1 MSSVSARFNA
11 AKVAVSRSL
20 QRLRI
25 AVSASLGASQASHDG
40 AAGSAAHRQEAPAFR
55 GAPGQLRRLS
65 LSWFA
70 RPTRSAVLATLLLCV
85 VFFVA
90 AEIGLALHFPAS
102 LVYFVWPPSVVVF
115 VALALTP
122 PRYWW
127 MFALALLPVHMLT
140 EWGSVA
146 APPSSLF
153 LFYVVVWV
161 QALVGV
167 WCLDHFTIRPLR
179 LTTLRALCVLL
190 LSGVAAALA
199 EALTLATILVL
210 MSPGTDFGLTFTQ
223 TALAD
228 TLTMVV
234 LAPPLVIVANAIQ
247 RVWPTEGA
255 PARSARSSG
264 RIWLTA
270 TRDGLIAWLRARP
283 AARVTEASLL
293 AFALLVIGVVAFG
306 GCIST
311 PGALP
316 ALLYTVLPLLL
327 WSALRF
333 GLGST
338 SLALCVLMLLSIALA
353 IHGHGPFT
361 TGSTTVDL
369 ISLQLFFIA
378 IAAPVLVL
386 AVLEY
391 ERHTAQ
397 DGLEQSEARFR
408 DLVESQTEMICR
420 YLPDSTLTFVNEAFC
435 RSHGKTR
442 EQLIGTAFLD
452 LMDEPARTQHAQHV
466 AALLGSTLPA
476 FDEHEA
482 MLPDGSVGWQQWIDH
497 TIRGADGAVVEIQS
511 VGRDITSQRR
521 AEEAL
526 HESEARFRAAFESAA
541 TGMVLVDPSGHPIQ
555 VNPPLMKMLGYS
567 EEELLA
573 HTFSDITYPDDVEP
587 NLSLFN
593 ASMTNELDSYQL
605 EKRLIHKEGRLV
617 WAVVSAG
624 VVRDALGHPLYVVG
638 QIQDITVRKQAEEE
652 LRASEERYRAVVNNF
667 QHGVVLL
674 FDDDLRH
681 VFADGQGLPGIGLS
695 RGAIEGKTL
704 WEVFP
709 SGLSTALEPRYQAAL
724 IGEHATFDL
733 TFEGRIYQTQVSP
746 IHYSGAAAG
755 MAIMQDVTEQRQA
768 EVLAELDHAKSAFFN
783 NVSHE
788 FRTPLMLMLAPTADA
803 LADRVAPLP
812 PRQRERLEL
821 IQRGTLRLHKLVDTL
836 LEFSRIES
844 GHIQPTYVPTDIA
857 TLTADLASMF
867 RSAAERAGL
876 RLVIDCTALDNLPQ
890 PVYMDRDMWEQI
902 VLNLLSNALKFTNE
916 GEITVTVRMT
926 GDHGD
931 QAQLEVRDTGVGIPP
946 DDLPYIFE
954 RFYRAQNARTRASEG
969 TGIGLALVQELVRL
983 HGGTVQV
990 SSMLSKGSAF
1000 TVTIPVGAAHLPAAH
1015 VKRHEDARDGRA
1027 RPIGISH
1034 AALFAN
1040 EARLRL
1046 PDPPLAS
1053 QVSAAASPEVA
1064 AWDGSAVDAESL
1076 AATAT
1081 DMSATGGTGA
1091 DGARSAAS
1099 AALDGR
1105 ATILVVDD
1113 NPDLRTYLT
1122 RLLRDRWNVLTVSDG
1137 RSALAAAN
1145 AQMPDLILADVVMP
1159 ELHGFALV
1167 SALRSAPRTKAL
1179 PIILLSARAGDE
1191 ATVEGLQAGADD
1203 YLVKPFSARELLA
1216 RVQTH
1221 LDLAQARQEAAA
1233 RAAQLD
1239 AIFEAMADGVLAH
1252 DREGRLTRANRAY
1265 YDILRR
1271 QLELEHQH
1279 VEAGNLVAQPA
1290 ERARFVTIREESGR
1304 VIPQQE
1310 WPTERARR
1318 GEMLTGTNAVDVFSS
1333 NDAGDVLRLNVSA
1346 SPVRDSAGQ
1355 ITGAVAVYRD
1365 VTARRQLER
1374 RVADQ
1379 ASQLE
1384 AVFNAMTDGVFVLD
1398 AHGGV
1403 VSLNPAGQ
1411 RLFGLKRSAD
1421 AAPTPEARAAAINMR
1436 DADGQPLAAADL
1448 PSARMLR
1455 GDILAGDTAQTL
1467 WLRDHDG
1474 AEHTVSLSGGPLRDS
1489 VSGAIVGAVGV
1500 FRDITALR
1508 QTQAALADQER
1519 LFRTLVENSP
1529 DIISRFDSDLRHLY
1543 VSPSSEA
1550 LTGIPAAMRR
1560 GKTYAEIGLP
1570 EAAFAPWEAALRQV
1584 FTSGQPQ
1591 TFETGYHP
1599 AGRAPRVSRVT
1610 YIPERAADGHV
1621 ESVLGITTDITELK
1635 QAEEGLLAATA
1646 AAEAAQREEERRRRE
1661 AERREQIAE
1670 SLRDVLTL
1678 LNSDRQVTNILDHIT
1693 RQAGQLLS
1701 SDAAAIYMADS
1712 DVDQSKRLETWGAPS
1727 AAADHDSLALQATF
1741 GLPTAL
1747 TSSKGRRHLNIGA
1760 TAVRRAMA
1768 IRRPVAVVK
1777 PPTSASSRRRTNQS
1791 QTDQWGPAERGKWAS
1806 DVAPGSIE
1814 IREGALPAPYH
1825 ALLAIPIVAQGRAYG
1840 SLLLL
1845 YAAPRRFTTDEV
1857 ALAMAYSDQIALAVA
1872 NAHLQDHI
1880 GRAAAEAERN
1890 RLAREL
1896 HDTVTQEIFTASVV
1910 AEAIPRVWE
1919 QRRNEALEQLEHL
1932 HQLTR
1937 SALAG
1942 LRALL
1947 LELRP
1952 AVLEKKTLA
1961 DLLDQ
1966 LREVMAI
1973 RTPAPIVLTISDD
1986 CPPLPM
1992 PVKITF
1998 YRIAQEALMNAAK
2011 YANARN
2017 ITVRLR
2023 CRQADESI
2031 QLDIQDDGQGFDA
2044 SAVPAGHFGIGMMRE
2059 RARAVGATLRIT
2071 SQSEHGTHIA
2081 LKWREKRDD
2090 SPAMRE
2096 YARTGHA
2103 RREGDR
2109 QAAAG
2114 RR

>member
-1 MSSVSARFNA
+1 M
-11 AKVAVSRSL
+11 
-20 QRLRI
+20 
-25 AVSASLGASQASHDG
+25 
-40 AAGSAAHRQEAPAFR
+40 
-55 GAPGQLRRLS
+55 
-65 LSWFA
+65 
-70 RPTRSAVLATLLLCV
+70 ATLLLCAA
-85 VFFVA
+85 FYVA

-115 VALALTP
+115 VALMLTP

-127 MFALALLPVHMLT
+127 MFALACLPVHMLT
-140 EWGSVA
+140 ELGSVA
-146 APPSSLF
+146 APLSSLL
-153 LFYVVVWV
+153 LFYGVVWV

-167 WCLDHFTIRPLR
+167 WCVDHFTTRPLR
-179 LTTLRALCVLL
+179 LTTLRALSVLL

-199 EALTLATILVL
+199 EALTLVTILVL
-210 MSPGTDFGLTFTQ
+210 TDPRADFWPTFTQ
-223 TALAD
+223 TMFAG
-228 TLTMVV
+228 TLSMVV
-234 LAPPLVIVANAIQ
+234 LAPALVIAGNLVQ
-247 RVWPTEGA
+247 RVWPAEGA
-255 PARSARSSG
+255 PARSMRSSG
-264 RIWLTA
+264 RIWLTN
-270 TRDGLIAWLRARP
+270 TRDGLIAWLRARSV
-283 AARVTEASLL
+283 ARVTEASLL
-293 AFALLVIGVVAFG
+293 ALALLVIGVVAFG
-306 GCIST
+306 GCISL

-338 SLALCVLMLLSIALA
+338 SLALCGLTLLSIVFA
-353 IHGHGPFT
+353 IHGRGPFT
-361 TGSTTVDL
+361 TGSATGDL
-369 ISLQLFFIA
+369 FSLQLFFIA

-391 ERHTAQ
+391 ERHAAQ

-408 DLVESQTEMICR
+408 DLVESQTDMICR
-420 YLPDSTLTFVNEAFC
+420 YLPDSTLTFVNEAYC
-435 RSHGKTR
+435 RSHGRTR

-452 LMDEPARTQHAQHV
+452 LMDEPARAQHAQRI
-466 AALLGSTLPA
+466 AALLGSTHPS
-476 FDEHEA
+476 FDEHETR
-482 MLPDGSVGWQQWIDH
+482 LPDGSIGWLQWIDH
-497 TIRGADGAVVEIQS
+497 TIRDAEGNVVEIQA
-511 VGRDITSQRR
+511 VGRDVTSQRR

-541 TGMVLVDPSGHPIQ
+541 TGMMLVDTSGRPVQ
-555 VNPPLMKMLGYS
+555 VNPPLMEMLGYS

-573 HTFSDITYPDDVEP
+573 HTFMDLTYPDDKEA
-587 NLSLFN
+587 NMSLFH
-593 ASMTNELDSYQL
+593 ASMADEIDSYQL
-605 EKRLIHKEGRLV
+605 EKRLIHKQGHVV

-624 VVRDALGHPLYVVG
+624 VVRDALRHPLYVIG
-638 QIQDITVRKQAEEE
+638 QVQDVTERKQAEEAQ
-652 LRASEERYRAVVNNF
+652 RASEERYRAVVTNF
-667 QHGVVLL
+667 PRGVVLI
-674 FDDDLRH
+674 FDDELRH
-681 VFADGQGLPGIGLS
+681 VFADGQGLPDIGLS
-695 RGAIEGKTL
+695 KDAVEGKTL

-724 IGEHATFDL
+724 IGEHAAFDL
-733 TFEGRIYQTQVSP
+733 TCEGRIYQTQVSP
-746 IHYSGAAAG
+746 IHYSGATAG

-768 EVLAELDHAKSAFFN
+768 EVIAELDHAKSAFFN

-788 FRTPLMLMLAPTADA
+788 FRTPLTLMLAPTAEA
-803 LADRVAPLP
+803 LADRIAPLP

-821 IQRGTLRLHKLVDTL
+821 IQRGALRLHKLVDTL

-857 TLTADLASMF
+857 ALTADLASMF

-876 RLVIDCTALDNLPQ
+876 RLIIDCTALDNLPQ

-916 GEITVTVRMT
+916 GEITVTVRVT

-954 RFYRAQNARTRASEG
+954 RFYRAQNAHTLASEG

-1015 VKRHEDARDGRA
+1015 VKRHEDARDVRA

-1040 EARLRL
+1040 EARLQL
-1046 PDPPLAS
+1046 SDPPLTS
-1053 QVSAAASPEVA
+1053 LGSAVPLPGVA
-1064 AWDGSAVDAESL
+1064 AWDGNAADAEPL

-1081 DMSATGGTGA
+1081 STGA
-1091 DGARSAAS
+1091 TDIMGAGGARSASS
-1099 AALDGR
+1099 AAFDGR
-1105 ATILVVDD
+1105 ATILVADD
-1113 NPDLRTYLT
+1113 NPDLRTYLA
-1122 RLLRDRWNVLTVSDG
+1122 RLLSDRWNVLTVSDG
-1137 RSALAAAN
+1137 RAALAAAN
-1145 AQMPDLILADVVMP
+1145 AQPPDLILADVVMP
-1159 ELHGFALV
+1159 ELHGFTLV
-1167 SALRSAPRTKAL
+1167 SALRAAPRTKAL

-1221 LDLAQARQEAAA
+1221 LDLAQARKEAAA

-1239 AIFEAMADGVLAH
+1239 AMFEAMADGVLAH

-1265 YDILRR
+1265 FDILRR

-1279 VEAGNLVAQPA
+1279 GDLDNLVAHPV
-1290 ERARFVTIREESGR
+1290 ERERFVTIREESGR

-1310 WPTERARR
+1310 WPTERALR
-1318 GEMLTGTNAVDVFSS
+1318 GEMLTGTNAVDVFSW
-1333 NDAGDVLRLNVSA
+1333 NEAGEVLQLNVSA

-1374 RVADQ
+1374 RVVDQ
-1379 ASQLE
+1379 ANQLE

-1398 AHGGV
+1398 AHGGLT
-1403 VSLNPAGQ
+1403 SLNPAGQ
-1411 RLFGLKRSAD
+1411 RLFGLTRSAD
-1421 AAPTPEARAAAINMR
+1421 AASRPAARAAAIDLR
-1436 DADGQPLAAADL
+1436 DADGQPLAAVDL
-1448 PSARMLR
+1448 PSARLLR
-1455 GDILAGDTAQTL
+1455 GEIIAGDTAQTL
-1467 WLRDHDG
+1467 CLRDHDG
-1474 AEHTVSLSGGPLRDS
+1474 SEHTVSLTGGPLRDT
-1489 VSGAIVGAVGV
+1489 VSGAVVGAVGV

-1508 QTQAALADQER
+1508 QTQAALTDQER

-1550 LTGIPAAMRR
+1550 LTGIPAAARV
-1560 GKTYAEIGLP
+1560 GKTYTEIGLP

-1584 FTSGQPQ
+1584 FTSGQTQ
-1591 TFETGYHP
+1591 TFETGYHVM
-1599 AGRAPRVSRVT
+1599 GHSRRTSRVT
-1610 YIPERAADGHV
+1610 YIPERAADGRV

-1646 AAEAAQREEERRRRE
+1646 AAEAAQREEERRRHE

-1712 DVDQSKRLETWGAPS
+1712 DVDQSKRVENWTAPR
-1727 AAADHDSLALQATF
+1727 AVAGQDSLALQAAF

-1747 TSSKGRRHLNIGA
+1747 ISSKGRRQLNIGT

-1777 PPTSASSRRRTNQS
+1777 PPTSTTSRRRTNQS
-1791 QTDQWGPAERGKWAS
+1791 QTDPLGPPERGKWAS

-1857 ALAMAYSDQIALAVA
+1857 ALAAAYSDQIALAVA

-1896 HDTVTQEIFTASVV
+1896 HDTVTQEIFTASMV
-1910 AEAIPRVWE
+1910 AEAIPRVWG
-1919 QRRNEALEQLEHL
+1919 QHQDAAEAQLEHL

-1973 RTPAPIVLTISDD
+1973 RTHAPIALAISGD
-1986 CPPLPM
+1986 CPPMPM

-1998 YRIAQEALMNAAK
+1998 YRIAQEALMNAIK

-2023 CRQADESI
+2023 YRQADEAI
-2031 QLDIQDDGQGFDA
+2031 QLDIQDDGQGFEA
-2044 SAVPAGHFGIGMMRE
+2044 GATPAGHFGIGMMRE

-2071 SQSEHGTHIA
+2071 SQRQRGTHIA
-2081 LKWREKRDD
+2081 LKWREKGED
-2090 SPAMRE
+2090 SPAGRT
-2096 YARTGHA
+2096 YATTGRA
-2103 RREGDR
+2103 RRGAER
-2109 QAAAG
+2109 
-2114 RR
+2114 